1 MQLNVC
7 IFGVSGYTGATLLYY
22 LLRHSNVKI
31 VGVFG
36 DKSSGRKLKDLF
48 PSFNNVPDIEVSNY
62 KKFDF
67 KDVNLIFS
75 CLPHSSFQKNVI
87 NNIDVS
93 IPIID
98 LSGDFRLKDKK
109 EYKLFYDEEH
119 VADKYFKDFVYGL
132 SEVYRPEIK
141 ESKFIANPGCYP
153 TSILLPLIPLLKKG
167 VIS

>member
-1 MQLNVC
+1 MREKLREKSLENIKLEEAHSFLKDKIMQLNVC

-98 LSGDFRLKDKK
+98 LSGDFRLKCLGFCIKSTS
-109 EYKLFYDEEH
+109 
-119 VADKYFKDFVYGL
+119 V
-132 SEVYRPEIK
+132 RP
-141 ESKFIANPGCYP
+141 FQC
-153 TSILLPLIPLLKKG
+153 SIRCLN
-167 VIS
+167 S